1 MKLDN
6 TYTSLIPPH
15 IIYTT
20 ENLPYWV
27 LREFLFLCIK
37 LREAYARID
46 ELESYLEDG
55 DKNDSSK

>member
-6 TYTSLIPPH
+6 TYTSLISPH
-15 IIYTT
+15 TIYST

-27 LREFLFLCIK
+27 LKECLFLCIK
-37 LREAYARID
+37 LSEAYARID